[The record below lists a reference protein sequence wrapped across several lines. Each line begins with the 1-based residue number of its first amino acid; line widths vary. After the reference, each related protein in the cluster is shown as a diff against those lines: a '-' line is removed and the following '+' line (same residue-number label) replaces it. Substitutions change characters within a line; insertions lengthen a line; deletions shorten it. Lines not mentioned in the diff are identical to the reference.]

1 MGYAC
6 PVCTTPQADD
16 VHLAN
21 HLAFTALTGDSDH
34 EAWLDDHVD
43 VWDQL
48 GPSELA
54 VEVTDHAEK
63 TEFPQMFEAS
73 GHEKHTHN
81 TQDIPNTAHTDRS
94 LSDADEAVLSEAREL
109 TEQMRES
116 SSREDETE

>member
-34 EAWLDDHVD
+34 EAWLAEHAAS
-43 VWDQL
+43 WTQL

-54 VEVTDHAEK
+54 RIVTEHAEE
-63 TEFPQMFEAS
+63 TEFPQAFEAS
-73 GHEKHTHN
+73 GHDDHDHWT
-81 TQDIPNTAHTDRS
+81 PNRTGATDSDRA
-94 LSDADEAVLSEAREL
+94 LSDADAAVLSEAREL
-109 TEQMRES
+109 TRQMRDG
-116 SSREDETE
+116 EDETE